1 MSLNSI
7 RRVVVPTL
15 ALLFAPAAAFAQQQR
30 TLTTADY
37 ARAERQLAPTT
48 TPLVYGSGVRP
59 TFLPDERFWYRVA
72 TPTGTEFIIVDPA
85 KGTRARAFDQ
95 EKVAAGLSAATGTTY
110 TAMQLP
116 FQTYDYTSDGSI
128 RVRVGQRRYDCNA
141 ATGPLRRV
149 GRRSRSQR
157 HARGA
162 GPGGRGGARPQVPS
176 PDGKRAAF
184 IRDYNLWVRDVATG
198 KETQLT
204 TDGVKDFGYA
214 TDNAGW
220 THSDRADSRL
230 VARLEE
236 DRDVPAGRA
245 QRRRHVSRRHA
256 ASVIPKLQRVEVSAS
271 GRQHHPDDPA
281 RHHRRRPKRRE

>member
-1 MSLNSI
+1 MSSTTI

-30 TLTTADY
+30 TLTAADY
-37 ARAERQLAPTT
+37 ARAERQLAPAT

-72 TPTGTEFIIVDPA
+72 TPTGAEFIVVDPA
-85 KGTRARAFDQ
+85 KGTRTRAFDQ

-141 ATGPLRRV
+141 ATGRC
-149 GRRSRSQR
+149 
-157 HARGA
+157 GA
-162 GPGGRGGARPQVPS
+162 LVDDREANAMPAPGPGRRGGARPQVPS

-184 IRDYNLWVRDVATG
+184 IATG
-198 KETQLT
+198 IS
-204 TDGVKDFGYA
+204 GCGRR
-214 TDNAGW
+214 
-220 THSDRADSRL
+220 DRAGDAAHDRRREGLRL
-230 VARLEE
+230 R
-236 DRDVPAGRA
+236 DR
-245 QRRRHVSRRHA
+245 QRRLDARAIAPVLSGRPTRRRSRRTSRTSATSATCISSARQVGHPELKA
-256 ASVIPKLQRVEVSAS
+256 WKYPLPGDSVVAMIQRVIIDV
-271 GRQHHPDDPA
+271 DDRA
-281 RHHRRRPKRRE
+281 R